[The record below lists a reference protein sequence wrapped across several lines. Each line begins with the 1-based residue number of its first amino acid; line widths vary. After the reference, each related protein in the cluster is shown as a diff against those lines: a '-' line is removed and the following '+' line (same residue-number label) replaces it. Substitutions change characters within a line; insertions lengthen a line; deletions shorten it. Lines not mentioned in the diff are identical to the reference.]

1 MIMKKNA
8 YSIPTLQVI
17 KLDTMRLLAGSTKI
31 VEVNGDTGIELPNP
45 SDAIPGTGDAR
56 LEDLLDF

>member
-1 MIMKKNA
+1 MKKNA

-17 KLDTMRLLAGSTKI
+17 KLDTMRLLAGSI
-31 VEVNGDTGIELPNP
+31 QAIGGGTGIELADPGDP
-45 SDAIPGTGDAR
+45 IPGTGDAR